1 MATVHPTAV
10 IESGAELDQHVQV
23 GPYAIIGAEA
33 RIGARAVVG
42 SHTVLEGRVELGSEC
57 RIGSH
62 NEAIHT
68 LTEAYRIVF
77 FLDLNTSQALERME
91 QELPSS
97 PEVQRFIDFIKRSL
111 RGISK

>member
-1 MATVHPTAV
+1 VAPVHPTALV
-10 IESGAELDQHVQV
+10 ESGAELDDDVQI
-23 GPYAIIGAEA
+23 GPYAIIGAGV

-42 SHTVLEGRVELGSEC
+42 SHTVLEGRVELGSDC

-77 FLDLNTSQALERME
+77 LLDLNTSQALERMG
-91 QELPSS
+91 QELLPS
-97 PEVQRFIDFIKRSL
+97 PEIQRFIDVIKRSQ